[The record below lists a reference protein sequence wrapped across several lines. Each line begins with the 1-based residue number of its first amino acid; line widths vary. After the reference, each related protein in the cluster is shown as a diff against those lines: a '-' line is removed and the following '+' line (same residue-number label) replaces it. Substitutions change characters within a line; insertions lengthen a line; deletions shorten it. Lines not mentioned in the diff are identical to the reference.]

1 MHSLGGW
8 LLGHALH
15 VEHCCLA
22 RLFTLRDAHVT
33 TAAFNAI
40 TWPMEACP

>member
-8 LLGHALH
+8 LLGHARE
-15 VEHCCLA
+15 VEHCRLA

-33 TAAFNAI
+33 IAAFYAV
-40 TWPMEACP
+40 TRPMGACP